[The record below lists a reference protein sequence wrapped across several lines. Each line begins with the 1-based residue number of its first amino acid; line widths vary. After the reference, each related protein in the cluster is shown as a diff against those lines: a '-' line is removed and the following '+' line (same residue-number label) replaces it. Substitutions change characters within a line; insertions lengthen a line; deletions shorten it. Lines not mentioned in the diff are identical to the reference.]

1 MADYACAN
9 PPYDFRSLL
18 VRIIGA
24 TGTFPPVRGSVTGDG
39 ILARSGTVPAKA
51 MRCNARMA
59 FVLWASLPEE
69 LAASCKL
76 DPPASLQ
83 ADAMGTILANVP
95 PDTGAVKKAVK
106 KVGTSRKRVER
117 RFGR

>member
-24 TGTFPPVRGSVTGDG
+24 TGTFLPARGSVTGDG

-51 MRCNARMA
+51 MRCNARVA
-59 FVLWASLPEE
+59 L
-69 LAASCKL
+69 SCRQ
-76 DPPASLQ
+76 PWR
-83 ADAMGTILANVP
+83 GTNGFMR
-95 PDTGAVKKAVK
+95 T
-106 KVGTSRKRVER
+106 
-117 RFGR
+117 